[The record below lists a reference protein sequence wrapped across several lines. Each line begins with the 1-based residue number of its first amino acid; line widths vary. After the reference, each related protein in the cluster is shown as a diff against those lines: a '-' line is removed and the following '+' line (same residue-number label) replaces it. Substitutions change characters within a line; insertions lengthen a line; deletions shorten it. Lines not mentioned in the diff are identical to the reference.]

1 MKKIIVLIISLLA
14 INHIDAQIREPVSAD
29 INGVEPPAIVNQKF
43 HADHPNVSPLWNIED
58 DNFSAGYKDEIN
70 DVDKVV
76 VYDRYGNIIS
86 INNEIKRPEYPKA
99 INDYYSKN
107 HPEEKEFKV
116 WSSEDP
122 KGKKTYYTKHKTST
136 LFFDENGKYLKTKQ
150 DKTKT
155 AVPTYQPNPNKPK

>member
-1 MKKIIVLIISLLA
+1 MKKIIFIVISLFA
-14 INHIDAQIREPVSAD
+14 IDRISAQVKESSTND
-29 INGVEPPAIVNQKF
+29 INGVEPPSVVAKKF
-43 HADHPNVSPLWNIED
+43 NTDHPNVSPLWNMED

-86 INNEIKRPEYPKA
+86 INNEIKSPSYPKA

-122 KGKKTYYTKHKTST
+122 KGKKTYYAKHKTST

-155 AVPTYQPNPNKPK
+155 AAPTYKPNPNKPK